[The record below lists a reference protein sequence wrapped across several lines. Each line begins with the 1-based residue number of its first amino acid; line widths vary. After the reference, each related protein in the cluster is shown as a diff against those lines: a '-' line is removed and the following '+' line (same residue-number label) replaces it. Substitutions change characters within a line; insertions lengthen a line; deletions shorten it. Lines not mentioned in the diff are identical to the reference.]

1 VEITEVKI
9 YLRERQDRKL
19 KAYATLT
26 FDNAFVVRDIRVIDG
41 RKGLFVAMPSRKLRE
56 SCPRCSRKNVIGS
69 RFCSY
74 CGTNLEAI
82 SKPQQPERQ
91 QGDARKEEH
100 RDIAHPITTEARESI
115 QKAVLEAF
123 EREKAAAPTA
133 EEAAATVAEAPP
145 QPEQQES
152 LINEA
157 TTP

>member
-1 VEITEVKI
+1 MEITEVKI

-82 SKPQQPERQ
+82 SKPQQHERQ
-91 QGDARKEEH
+91 HGEERKEEH
-100 RDIAHPITTEARESI
+100 RDIAHPITTESRESI
-115 QKAVLEAF
+115 QEAVLEAF
-123 EREKAAAPTA
+123 ERKKATTPVA
-133 EEAAATVAEAPP
+133 EEALP
-145 QPEQQES
+145 QPEQ
-152 LINEA
+152 
-157 TTP
+157 

>member
-9 YLRERQDRKL
+9 YLREKQDRKL

-56 SCPRCSRKNVIGS
+56 NCPRCSHKNVIGS

-82 SKPQQPERQ
+82 SKPQQHERQ
-91 QGDARKEEH
+91 HGEERKEEH
-100 RDIAHPITTEARESI
+100 RDIAHPITTESRESI
-115 QKAVLEAF
+115 QEAVLEAF
-123 EREKAAAPTA
+123 ERKKAATPVA
-133 EEAAATVAEAPP
+133 EEALP
-145 QPEQQES
+145 QPEQ
-152 LINEA
+152 
-157 TTP
+157 